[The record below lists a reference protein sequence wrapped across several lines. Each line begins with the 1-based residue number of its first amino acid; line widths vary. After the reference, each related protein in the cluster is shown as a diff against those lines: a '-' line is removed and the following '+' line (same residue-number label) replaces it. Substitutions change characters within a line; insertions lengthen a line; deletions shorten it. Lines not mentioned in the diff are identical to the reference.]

1 MTVIITHAII
11 TYETI
16 IHFAYKFVYCIYIS
30 SYYCYFD
37 TLQLNFTIS
46 RILVKSYDRDGLKI
60 IIIPMY

>member
-11 TYETI
+11 TYGII

-30 SYYCYFD
+30 SYCCYFD

-46 RILVKSYDRDGLKI
+46 TYSSKI
-60 IIIPMY
+60 I